1 MWVRLP
7 PSAPGFRRPCGF
19 FHAGR
24 SSATKRLV
32 LVDGYSVL
40 NRAFHALP
48 IFTTRAGQP
57 TNAIH
62 GFLLQIWKVFDKVR
76 PDYVLVALDRPGD
89 TFRDEIYSEY
99 KGTRPETAPEL
110 VAQLGLFEDAL
121 DALDIPHIGVPGYEA
136 DDIMGT
142 VAKRAAKEGVHAD
155 ILTGDRDLLQL
166 VGADVNVLLV
176 RGPDRVETM
185 DRTAVKGFLGVE
197 PEQVPD
203 LKALTGDTSDNIP
216 GVRGIGDKTAVRFL
230 EGGRTIEDLFTD
242 PESLPGGR
250 MKELLLAGREV
261 AELSKNLATIRTDV
275 DLDLPIDRLAFR
287 RPAGEKAAAFLRK
300 YELHTVMNRLGINGV
315 GAVADDG
322 SLKEVDPGR
331 AADLATLSQATLL
344 GVAFGEGSVGL
355 ASADASGIFTL
366 DEARDLLAS
375 SVPKVFHDAKPDLR
389 RLAEGGMTVGGTAFD
404 TAIAAYLLSSTADRY
419 PLDETAAHY
428 LRLRP
433 PAGDGALAGRAK
445 LVLLLERTLSEELE
459 REGLLSLMREVEMPL
474 LFVLLA
480 MELNGIA
487 VDRRDLEEMGEEL
500 GRQIATVLERIAE
513 EAGGPFNV
521 GSTPQLREVLF
532 ERLGLPVIKRTKTGP
547 STDADVLE
555 ALAPKHPIVAD
566 ILAYRQLTKLK
577 GTYTDGLLPFIQPDG
592 RIHAVFG
599 QMVAATGRLSCKDP
613 NLQNIPVRMEEGRK
627 IRRLFHPSRPGR
639 LFVTADYSQIELR
652 VLAHLSGDEALRQ
665 AFVAGEDFHTET
677 AAAVFGVG
685 SDGVTSE
692 MRRRAKAVNFG
703 IVYGISDYGLARSL
717 DIDLPE
723 AHEIIRRYFE
733 RYPKVKDY
741 LDHTVASA
749 REKGYA
755 TTILGRRRPL
765 PDINHKNRAV
775 RAFAE
780 RTAMNTPI
788 QGSAADILKLA
799 MVRVFESLRARER
812 TYAFLLSVHDE
823 LILEAEEED
832 VAWTVSILKD
842 GMEHAI
848 EISVPIVTEIHTG
861 ATWYDVKPWVT
872 RA

>member
-1 MWVRLP
+1 MR
-7 PSAPGFRRPCGF
+7 
-19 FHAGR
+19 GR

-57 TNAIH
+57 TNAVH
-62 GFLLQIWKVFDKVR
+62 GFLLQSLKIFDQVH

-89 TFRDEIYSEY
+89 TFRDGLYSEY

-142 VAKRAAKEGVHAD
+142 VAKRAAREGVHAD

-166 VGADVNVLLV
+166 VDADVNVLLI

-185 DRTAVKGFLGVE
+185 DRTAVKGLLGVE

-230 EGGRTIEDLFTD
+230 EGGRTIEDLFAD
-242 PESLPGGR
+242 PDSLPSGR

-261 AELSKNLATIRTDV
+261 AALSKDLATIRTDL
-275 DLDLPIDRLAFR
+275 DLDLPIDRLSFR
-287 RPAGEKAAAFLRK
+287 PPAGEKAAAFLRK
-300 YELHTVMNRLGINGV
+300 YELHTVMSRLGIKET
-315 GAVADDG
+315 GAVAGDR
-322 SLKEVDPGR
+322 SLADVDPGSE
-331 AADLATLSQATLL
+331 ADLAALAQATLL
-344 GVAFGEGSVGL
+344 GVAFADGNVGL
-355 ASADASGIFTL
+355 ASADASGVFTL

-375 SVPKVFHDAKPDLR
+375 PVPKVLHDAKPDLR
-389 RLAEGGMTVGGTAFD
+389 RLAEAGTTVAGVVFD

-419 PLDETAAHY
+419 PLEETAAHY
-428 LRLRP
+428 LHLSP
-433 PAGDGALAGRAK
+433 PAGDRALAGRAK
-445 LVLLLERTLSEELE
+445 LVLLLERTLSEELGK
-459 REGLLSLMREVEMPL
+459 EGLLSLMREVEMPL

-500 GRQIATVLERIAE
+500 GRQIATVLQRITK

-566 ILAYRQLTKLK
+566 ILLYRQLTKLK
-577 GTYTDGLLPFIQPDG
+577 GTYTDGLLPFIQADG

-599 QMVAATGRLSCKDP
+599 QMVASTGRLSCKDP

-627 IRRLFHPSRPGR
+627 LRRLFHPSRPGR

-665 AFVAGEDFHTET
+665 AFIAGEDFHTET

-685 SDGVTSE
+685 SDAVTPE

-703 IVYGISDYGLARSL
+703 IVYGISDYGLSQSL
-717 DIDLPE
+717 DIDLAE

-741 LDHTVASA
+741 LDHAVASA

-799 MVRVFESLRARER
+799 MVRVFESLRTRER

-823 LILEAEEED
+823 IILEAKEED
-832 VAWTVSILKD
+832 VDWTVSILKD

-861 ATWYDVKPWVT
+861 PTWYDVKPWVT
-872 RA
+872 SA